1 MKKNL
6 LEKKNQRKESLLIR
20 KKILNNNKKAYK
32 KLFNNLKI
40 SKIYKRSKVIGSYYS
55 INSEIQTRELN
66 NNILKSGKKL
76 CFPIIKSKNKPL
88 EFRIVNKRTKLI
100 KNKFNILEPSAGS
113 KLVFPDL
120 LLVPCV
126 AYNYLG
132 KRLGYGGGYY
142 DRTIKKLKN
151 KSKISSKFITIIVAF
166 YKQKRKILKTNKF
179 DQKCSYILTEKGLV
193 KV

>member
-6 LEKKNQRKESLLIR
+6 SEKKNQRKEYLLIR
-20 KKILNNNKKAYK
+20 KKISNKNKKAYK

-40 SKIYKRSKVIGSYYS
+40 SRIYKRSRVIGSYYS

-66 NNILKSGKKL
+66 NNILRSGKKL
-76 CFPIIKSKNKPL
+76 CFPIMKSKNKPL
-88 EFRIVNKRTKLI
+88 EFRIVNKKTKLI
-100 KNKFNILEPSAGS
+100 TNKFNILEPSARS
-113 KLVFPDL
+113 KLVSPDL
-120 LLVPCV
+120 LLVPCI